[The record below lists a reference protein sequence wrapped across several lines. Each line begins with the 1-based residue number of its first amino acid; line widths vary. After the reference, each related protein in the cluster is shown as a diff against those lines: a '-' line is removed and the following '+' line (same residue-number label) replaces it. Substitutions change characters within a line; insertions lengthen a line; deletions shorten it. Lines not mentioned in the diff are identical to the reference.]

1 MLANAGR
8 GHEGEALILA
18 KDTRRVLGQLLQ
30 SLPSSAPP
38 VRVLATISAR
48 HTVMNGYFVAKAEA
62 AGLDTERGQALLAIA
77 SRESQRAE
85 RTLISAMD
93 VARVCAEQERRKRGP
108 INPLADLLPKGT
120 Q

>member
-1 MLANAGR
+1 
-8 GHEGEALILA
+8 
-18 KDTRRVLGQLLQ
+18 
-30 SLPSSAPP
+30 
-38 VRVLATISAR
+38 
-48 HTVMNGYFVAKAEA
+48 MNGYFVAKAEA